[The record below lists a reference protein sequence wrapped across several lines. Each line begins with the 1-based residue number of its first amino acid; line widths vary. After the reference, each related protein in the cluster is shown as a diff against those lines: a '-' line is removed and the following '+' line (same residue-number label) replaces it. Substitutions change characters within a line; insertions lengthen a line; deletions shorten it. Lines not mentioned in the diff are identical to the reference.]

1 MMTSIFLRTV
11 AWCVLAYIVFV
22 TISPVDL
29 RPDTIISVNIDRA
42 GAYAVLG
49 LLFASAY
56 PRHWKTVAIL
66 LAIGA
71 VGFEFL
77 QEFSPTRHARVDDAI
92 VKAVGALVGVAIG
105 HLVNR
110 TRLRRLSNA

>member
-1 MMTSIFLRTV
+1 MPCSACCLR
-11 AWCVLAYIVFV
+11 
-22 TISPVDL
+22 
-29 RPDTIISVNIDRA
+29 RPTPALEDR
-42 GAYAVLG
+42 G
-49 LLFASAY
+49 Y
-56 PRHWKTVAIL
+56 PARYS
-66 LAIGA
+66 A

-92 VKAVGALVGVAIG
+92 VKAFGALVGVAIG